1 VEDGLVCA
9 NAVAAK
15 NDDVIS
21 ISAEKNL
28 FMLNL
33 TLLDL
38 TIRLN
43 PILLEL
49 IRLNRSTLPKP

>member
-1 VEDGLVCA
+1 MEDGLVCA

-28 FMLNL
+28 FILNL

-38 TIRLN
+38 TIR
-43 PILLEL
+43 ILLEL
-49 IRLNRSTLPKP
+49 ILLNRRCAP